1 MMETKGLKMLKNMKN
16 LWISLLDPLR
26 RILSQYMSPLT
37 KMSNDSN
44 NNQTTKVTFY
54 SKFLYVSYI
63 VCYLL

>member
-1 MMETKGLKMLKNMKN
+1 METKGLKMLKNMKN
-16 LWISLLDPLR
+16 LWVSLLDPLR
-26 RILSQYMSPLT
+26 RILSQYMSPLV

-54 SKFLYVSYI
+54 SKLLYVSYI

>member
-26 RILSQYMSPLT
+26 KILSQYMSPLA

-54 SKFLYVSYI
+54 SKLLYVSYI